1 MDIACPGCLLR
12 PLVPADA
19 ESLARHANDHG
30 VWLNLR
36 DRFPHPYG
44 VADAEAY
51 IAHVASR
58 PVQTSF
64 GIVVGDEAIGSISL
78 MLGDDIHAGWAS
90 LDDQVSSQNTCDEGQ
105 RKQTPNDIAA
115 RQIWDHHTP
124 AYIRPGLRIPAGSK
138 EALMPR
144 VRVITASGCGSNTSM
159 LERTSTGART
169 NIA

>member
-1 MDIACPGCLLR
+1 MV
-12 PLVPADA
+12 LVAQAAGGRTRIEGFQFRQVGPMGGALGLGAGQGGLCKFAPEPAGT
-19 ESLARHANDHG
+19 L
-30 VWLNLR
+30 
-36 DRFPHPYG
+36 
-44 VADAEAY
+44 
-51 IAHVASR
+51 
-58 PVQTSF
+58 
-64 GIVVGDEAIGSISL
+64 L

>member
-1 MDIACPGCLLR
+1 MVLVAQAAGGRTRIEGFQFRQVGPMGGALGLGAGQGGPR
-12 PLVPADA
+12 KLVPEPVRKLLMSGD
-19 ESLARHANDHG
+19 D
-30 VWLNLR
+30 
-36 DRFPHPYG
+36 
-44 VADAEAY
+44 
-51 IAHVASR
+51 SR
-58 PVQTSF
+58 AGFLSRR
-64 GIVVGDEAIGSISL
+64 DEAE
-78 MLGDDIHAGWAS
+78 
-90 LDDQVSSQNTCDEGQ
+90 DQNDRDEGQ

-159 LERTSTGART
+159 LERTSTGDRT